1 MFNRQGAAARYA
13 PREVQCAKDTKE
25 SEDPMISI
33 GRIVLGVFLGI
44 TSISANAQG
53 FPARPLKIMVGY
65 APGGGMDVLARI
77 VTPKLTES
85 LGQQVLVENRVGASG
100 AVAADALIKSLAD
113 GYTIFMAESGTLVVP
128 AINPSIGYD
137 PVKSFAPISAV
148 CSLPLAFVVNPA
160 FPVKS
165 MQELIALFKASPGKY
180 SFATPGVAGINHLS
194 FELFMRTA
202 GVSAVHVPYKGA
214 SAMMPDIISGQVP
227 VGVSSAAGAAG
238 QVRAGKIR
246 VIGITSLQR
255 TSSAPDWPTVAETLP
270 GFDASPRV
278 FAVAP
283 AGTPAAVI
291 ARWNEAFRFA
301 LGSKDVQ
308 DAYDKQGAVA
318 TPGTPEALAAQITAE
333 TKRWAT
339 VVQEAKI
346 KAE

>member
-1 MFNRQGAAARYA
+1 
-13 PREVQCAKDTKE
+13 
-25 SEDPMISI
+25 MITVK
-33 GRIVLGVFLGI
+33 RIVLGVLLGI
-44 TSISANAQG
+44 TSISAIAQG
-53 FPARPLKIMVGY
+53 FPSRPLKVMVGY

-77 VTPKLTES
+77 VVPKLTES
-85 LGQQVLVENRVGASG
+85 FGQQVLVENRVGASG
-100 AVAADALIKSLAD
+100 AVAADALIKSPAD

-160 FPVKS
+160 FPVKN
-165 MQELIALFKASPGKY
+165 MQELIALLKANPGKY

-214 SAMMPDIISGQVP
+214 AAMMPDIISGQVP

-255 TSSAPDWPTVAETLP
+255 TTSAPDWPTIAETLP

-283 AGTPAAVI
+283 AGTPPAVV
-291 ARWNEAFRFA
+291 ARWNDAFRFA
-301 LGSKDVQ
+301 LGSKEVQ
-308 DAYDKQGAVA
+308 DAYDKQGAIA
-318 TPGTPEALAAQITAE
+318 TPGTPEALAAQIAAE
-333 TKRWAT
+333 SKRWAT
-339 VVQEAKI
+339 VVQDAKI
-346 KAE
+346 KPE